1 MRKTR
6 SLNKKLLS
14 KKGAALSKRYES
26 FVGNNACNFAHCELL
41 SIFFFRINIRIK
53 NFISRYSSSYRT
65 RIKKIKIDRFE
76 EGTIMLKKK
85 KILPRILRS
94 IVTRIFVA
102 TQEMDSPNKSSNA
115 LQGQMKNENTTTR
128 WKFHFPS
135 TRQGNCIQWRN
146 YPIQLIILIEF
157 YRFSSKDQSMILLI
171 DFKLFVS
178 ASFAKMR
185 FSRVLVSLSF

>member
-53 NFISRYSSSYRT
+53 NFEILVFLQNP
-65 RIKKIKIDRFE
+65 IKKIKIDRFE
-76 EGTIMLKKK
+76 EGTIMLKKKK

-115 LQGQMKNENTTTR
+115 LQGQMKNENTTR

-157 YRFSSKDQSMILLI
+157 YRFSSKGQSMILLI